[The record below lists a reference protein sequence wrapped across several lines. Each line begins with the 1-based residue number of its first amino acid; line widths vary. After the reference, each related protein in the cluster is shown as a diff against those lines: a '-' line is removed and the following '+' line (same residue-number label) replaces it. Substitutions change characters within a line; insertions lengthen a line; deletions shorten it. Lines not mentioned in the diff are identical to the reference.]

1 VIVDAAIHAPH
12 TDSGSDER
20 NYHAH
25 IMFTTRSINEHG
37 NLGGKTREF
46 NDNGKQEVEFWREK
60 FADITNKHL
69 NMAGF
74 IFANVDHRSYADQGD
89 GLQATIHEGSK
100 VTQLRRLG
108 IDTEISLHNDA
119 IKARNA
125 ENFEQIIKGLDQE
138 ILATEKNIAKLRTE
152 SPQGAKNTK
161 THTELTTQNKN
172 ALERK
177 SEPSSHILQNIS
189 SEDKKTVVQLF
200 KNKIDFLAKEILQQ
214 ELQDSEKRIADARE
228 ACRKS
233 FDYIENLKDNKPIN
247 PFKINAWREE
257 LKNAVNQH
265 NNKLKPNH
273 SNLVADHHKTKNNG
287 VTHEHW
293 LKADAKMRQLDA
305 NGYQVIKQLEA
316 ELNNSNANVSVT
328 RSQDHS
334 KGR

>member
-1 VIVDAAIHAPH
+1 MPSKKNGLEA
-12 TDSGSDER
+12 
-20 NYHAH
+20 
-25 IMFTTRSINEHG
+25 TT
-37 NLGGKTREF
+37 
-46 NDNGKQEVEFWREK
+46 
-60 FADITNKHL
+60 
-69 NMAGF
+69 
-74 IFANVDHRSYADQGD
+74 
-89 GLQATIHEGSK
+89 HEGYE

-161 THTELTTQNKN
+161 THTELPTQNKN

-305 NGYQVIKQLEA
+305 NGYQVIKQLEV
-316 ELNNSNANVSVT
+316 ELKNSNANVSVT
-328 RSQDHS
+328 RAQDHS

>member
-1 VIVDAAIHAPH
+1 
-12 TDSGSDER
+12 
-20 NYHAH
+20 
-25 IMFTTRSINEHG
+25 
-37 NLGGKTREF
+37 
-46 NDNGKQEVEFWREK
+46 
-60 FADITNKHL
+60 
-69 NMAGF
+69 
-74 IFANVDHRSYADQGD
+74 
-89 GLQATIHEGSK
+89 
-100 VTQLRRLG
+100 
-108 IDTEISLHNDA
+108 
-119 IKARNA
+119 
-125 ENFEQIIKGLDQE
+125 
-138 ILATEKNIAKLRTE
+138 
-152 SPQGAKNTK
+152 
-161 THTELTTQNKN
+161 
-172 ALERK
+172 
-177 SEPSSHILQNIS
+177 
-189 SEDKKTVVQLF
+189 
-200 KNKIDFLAKEILQQ
+200 
-214 ELQDSEKRIADARE
+214 KRIADARE

-316 ELNNSNANVSVT
+316 ELNHSNANVSVT

>member
-1 VIVDAAIHAPH
+1 MVLVFLFFGCTPKQKVQLKMPNQQNSYVKPTKQAP
-12 TDSGSDER
+12 
-20 NYHAH
+20 
-25 IMFTTRSINEHG
+25 
-37 NLGGKTREF
+37 
-46 NDNGKQEVEFWREK
+46 
-60 FADITNKHL
+60 
-69 NMAGF
+69 
-74 IFANVDHRSYADQGD
+74 
-89 GLQATIHEGSK
+89 
-100 VTQLRRLG
+100 LR
-108 IDTEISLHNDA
+108 
-119 IKARNA
+119 
-125 ENFEQIIKGLDQE
+125 
-138 ILATEKNIAKLRTE
+138 
-152 SPQGAKNTK
+152 
-161 THTELTTQNKN
+161 
-172 ALERK
+172 
-177 SEPSSHILQNIS
+177 
-189 SEDKKTVVQLF
+189 EDKKTVVQLF

-214 ELQDSEKRIADARE
+214 ELQDSEKRIADALE